1 MDEEEDEGGL
11 YGICGGSGV
20 DSGDGYGGFGGTL
33 TLACQCAGYNGYN
46 DGNARLDEQFGE
58 CGWECLDGNG
68 MESVGWNLVELGCI
82 CAGGD
87 DVNVVEFGVDLAVG

>member
-1 MDEEEDEGGL
+1 MDEEENEGGF
-11 YGICGGSGV
+11 GRGSGV

-46 DGNARLDEQFGE
+46 DGYARLDEQLDE
-58 CGWECLDGNG
+58 CEWGCLDGIW
-68 MESVGWNLVELGCI
+68 MELVGWNLVELGCM